1 MPMKDPV
8 HPGEIVRAECLAPLG
23 LTVTHAA
30 VVLDV
35 SRQALNN
42 IVNGAAGITP
52 EMAVRLEKAFGST
65 AETWLAMQLAFD
77 LAAVRR
83 NQRGIHV
90 RRVTRRRGT
99 AASGPSGR

>member
-30 VVLDV
+30 AVLDV

-90 RRVTRRRGT
+90 RRFTRRGGT
-99 AASGPSGR
+99 AA

>member
-30 VVLDV
+30 AVLDV

-83 NQRGIHV
+83 NQREIHV
-90 RRVTRRRGT
+90 RRFTRRGGT
-99 AASGPSGR
+99 AA